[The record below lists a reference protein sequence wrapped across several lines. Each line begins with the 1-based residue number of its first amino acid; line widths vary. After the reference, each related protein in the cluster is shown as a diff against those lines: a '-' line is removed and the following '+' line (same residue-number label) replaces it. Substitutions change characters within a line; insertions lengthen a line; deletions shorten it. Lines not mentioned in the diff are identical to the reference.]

1 MTSIDIKGHLRSLGC
16 LKNYFLHI
24 FLHFEIWFCQ
34 HDKVANVSNT
44 NLFDLKMK
52 YSKVKDAV
60 ILNLL
65 FSKYKK
71 KKKCSTLKEQNISV
85 V

>member
-1 MTSIDIKGHLRSLGC
+1 MIKSQM
-16 LKNYFLHI
+16 FQI
-24 FLHFEIWFCQ
+24 QI
-34 HDKVANVSNT
+34 
-44 NLFDLKMK
+44 FDLKLK

-71 KKKCSTLKEQNISV
+71 KKCSTLKEQNISV